1 MEVPALPWSRMTSGK
16 KTKRRRQAVR
26 AAPPPVRGGEGKR
39 RASPRVLFAAA
50 ALLALI
56 VAGIVL
62 GIAFGSGDGSSTT
75 SVPTRG
81 SLENGLPGAADVEQL
96 LKGIPQDGNVLGS
109 ASAPATLVEYIDLQC
124 PFCQQF
130 ETQAMPTL
138 IKRYVR
144 PGKAKVEMRPIAF
157 IGPDSEN
164 GRDAVIAAGQ
174 QKKAFNLTQLLYLNQ
189 GPENSG
195 WLSDQLITTAAASI
209 PGMNVPKLL
218 DDRDSTETKNAAAS
232 FDELAQRDGVQQTPT
247 ILVGKS
253 GQTPQQVTLS
263 SPSDVQSIANALD
276 SAIG

>member
-1 MEVPALPWSRMTSGK
+1 MTSGK
-16 KTKRRRQAVR
+16 QTKRRRQAVR

-39 RASPRVLFAAA
+39 RASPRVLIGAA

-62 GIAFGSGDGSSTT
+62 GIVFGSGDGSSTT
-75 SVPTRG
+75 NVPTRG
-81 SLENGLPGAADVEQL
+81 SLANALPGAADVEQL

-109 ASAPATLVEYIDLQC
+109 ASAPSTLVEYIDPQC

-144 PGKAKVEMRPIAF
+144 PGKAKVELRPIGF

-164 GRDAVIAAGQ
+164 GRSAVIAAGQ
-174 QKKAFNLTQLLYLNQ
+174 QSKAFNLTQLLYLNQ
-189 GPENSG
+189 GPENGG
-195 WLSDQLITTAAASI
+195 WLSDQLITSAAASI
-209 PGMNVPKLL
+209 PGMDVPKLL
-218 DDRDSTETKNAAAS
+218 DDRDSSETKNAADS
-232 FDELAQRDGVQQTPT
+232 FDELAQRDGVPQTPT
-247 ILVGKS
+247 IHVGKS

-263 SPSDVQSIANALD
+263 SPSDVQSIAKALD

>member
-1 MEVPALPWSRMTSGK
+1 MTSGK
-16 KTKRRRQAVR
+16 QTKRRRQAVR

-39 RASPRVLFAAA
+39 RASPRVLIGAA

-62 GIAFGSGDGSSTT
+62 GIVFGSGDGSSTT
-75 SVPTRG
+75 NVPTRG
-81 SLENGLPGAADVEQL
+81 SLANALPGAADVEQL
-96 LKGIPQDGNVLGS
+96 LKGIQQDGNVLGS

-144 PGKAKVEMRPIAF
+144 PGKAKVELRPIAF

-164 GRDAVIAAGQ
+164 GRSAVIAAGQ
-174 QKKAFNLTQLLYLNQ
+174 QSKAFNLTQLLYLNQ

-195 WLSDQLITTAAASI
+195 WLSDQLIT
-209 PGMNVPKLL
+209 
-218 DDRDSTETKNAAAS
+218 
-232 FDELAQRDGVQQTPT
+232 
-247 ILVGKS
+247 
-253 GQTPQQVTLS
+253 
-263 SPSDVQSIANALD
+263 
-276 SAIG
+276 SAD

>member
-39 RASPRVLFAAA
+39 RASPRVLIAAA
-50 ALLALI
+50 GLLALI

-62 GIAFGSGDGSSTT
+62 RIAFGSGDGSSTT

-81 SLENGLPGAADVEQL
+81 SLQNGLPGAADVEQL

-157 IGPDSEN
+157 IGSDSEN
-164 GRDAVIAAGQ
+164 GRDAVIAGGQ

-195 WLSDQLITTAAASI
+195 WLSDQLITSAAASI
-209 PGMNVPKLL
+209 PGINVPKLL
-218 DDRDSTETKNAAAS
+218 DDKDSTETKNAAAS